1 MGINL
6 RNTKLMAFAMGAF
19 FSGFAGVI
27 QGSQIGS
34 VNPGQFTFTVS
45 ITILVMVVLGGIG
58 SVPGVVLGAA
68 IIALMQYYLLDQ
80 MSSISHSIGSAIHV
94 GFIRDA
100 DFTQSEYLIF
110 GLMLVLMM
118 IFRPEG
124 LIPSSRRRL
133 ELHPSDEGMRIEE
146 NQQLYDMRAEGS

>member
-1 MGINL
+1 
-6 RNTKLMAFAMGAF
+6 
-19 FSGFAGVI
+19 
-27 QGSQIGS
+27 
-34 VNPGQFTFTVS
+34 
-45 ITILVMVVLGGIG
+45 
-58 SVPGVVLGAA
+58 
-68 IIALMQYYLLDQ
+68 
-80 MSSISHSIGSAIHV
+80 MSSISHGIGSAIHV
-94 GFIRDA
+94 GFLRDA